1 VFNKQ
6 QKLII
11 NCIINN
17 YFRIYDTIIVSQK
30 IWDKNKLS
38 IIKCLTK
45 KFKFIIDLEISFI
58 INNQIL
64 KIFAKNC
71 KFLTKVKF
79 YGRDI
84 RGFCET
90 FGQKCGQKLELID
103 IKDTSEEEMISLL
116 RTTPKLKS
124 IRVYDN
130 FEALNER
137 YLPKLEEIKFNDYSV
152 EVFEKFANLY
162 NKQIKKI
169 SFDFL
174 TPSMSKEIIPHLSR
188 FENLEALDFGLFC
201 YVWNED
207 FISMAKNFKKLKR
220 LRIYASEVN
229 QSFDFLKAVNNLDV
243 FELILWSFGDKDMEV
258 IETLNLTQFSLYSKC
273 NLLSDEILYKLSKMK
288 RLSKLCFTSGI
299 FSDSGVCHLIK
310 NSFKLKTIELND
322 KHINETT
329 IKAFVEKALKN
340 SKTYYKFISQDIFPD
355 NRRLK
360 MRITNQFIPE
370 NLLIK
375 KYI

>member
-1 VFNKQ
+1 
-6 QKLII
+6 
-11 NCIINN
+11 
-17 YFRIYDTIIVSQK
+17 
-30 IWDKNKLS
+30 
-38 IIKCLTK
+38 LTK

-64 KIFAKNC
+64 EIFAKNC

-103 IKDTSEEEMISLL
+103 IKDISEENMVSLL
-116 RTTPKLKS
+116 RTTLKLKS

-130 FEALNER
+130 FEALIEQ
-137 YLPKLEEIKFNDYSV
+137 YLPKLEEIKFNDFTV

-169 SFDFL
+169 SFHFL

-201 YVWNED
+201 YVWNEH

-220 LRIYASEVN
+220 LTIYASEVN
-229 QSFDFLKAVNNLDV
+229 QSFDRFKVVNNLDV
-243 FELILWSFGDKDMEV
+243 FELILWSFEDKHMEV

-273 NLLSDEILYKLSKMK
+273 NPLSDQILDKLSKMK

-299 FSDSGVCHLIK
+299 LSDSGVCHLIK
-310 NSFKLKTIELND
+310 NSPKLKTIELND

-329 IKAFVEKALKN
+329 IKAFIENALN
-340 SKTYYKFISQDIFPD
+340 NPKTYYKFISEDIFPD
-355 NRRLK
+355 NQRLK

-375 KYI
+375 KFI